1 MSRLNFVRL
10 SLLVISS
17 GLVSG
22 CSETIVEPD
31 LGIVKGTVTVDGQ
44 PGADLMVQFEPKPS
58 GSGKATEVGAVSI
71 GTTDPGGNYE
81 LMYKSEKGAVVG
93 SHVVR
98 ITSAAG
104 GGPAGGETGAVAIN
118 IPPMYNTESS
128 IVKDVAKGENK
139 IDIEIKT
146 K

>member
-1 MSRLNFVRL
+1 MSALNYVRV
-10 SLLVISS
+10 SLLVITS
-17 GLVSG
+17 GLLSG
-22 CSETIVEPD
+22 CSDSIVEPA

-44 PGADLMVQFEPKPS
+44 PGADLMVQFEPKAAE
-58 GSGKATEVGAVSI
+58 GGKASEVGAVSI
-71 GTTDPGGNYE
+71 ATTDPAGNYE

-118 IPPMYNTESS
+118 IPPMYNTQSS
-128 IVKDVAKGENK
+128 IVKDVVKGENK